1 MKKKKQKD
9 KCWTSCQ
16 LPSNFP
22 LQAVKEAM
30 ELVITYILLC
40 VTTFSNG
47 VICTSTKNVE
57 LLGYLIS
64 LYWDVDY
71 NILCSSQRRHP
82 TTNTNTLQS
91 NLLTLFRHFI
101 ADIIR
106 FWIIHEA
113 IDEARSEYG
122 GWRGKDE
129 TSQIELY
136 LNTSLRYHTLIQHH

>member
-1 MKKKKQKD
+1 
-9 KCWTSCQ
+9 
-16 LPSNFP
+16 
-22 LQAVKEAM
+22 M

-113 IDEARSEYG
+113 IDEAHSEYMEDG
-122 GWRGKDE
+122 EAK
-129 TSQIELY
+129 TK
-136 LNTSLRYHTLIQHH
+136 HHS